1 MAYLNGV
8 NNNSWFGIKTF
19 FIKCIAIILVGAAG
33 LCVGKTGTF
42 AHIGAMIGIGVL
54 YLPI

>member
-54 YLPI
+54 YLTI